1 MKKIAKFLSVSL
13 AVLVITVLF
22 SCKKDEDKKSSHE
35 VEYKVSVSSGAIST
49 IAHTNSQGD
58 ITTITSVSGK
68 SWSSGKIT
76 VPSSV
81 QAINFGANGSSAD
94 AGSVMTV
101 QIIVDG
107 EVKKENTSTGA
118 IMSASSTYIF

>member
-13 AVLVITVLF
+13 AVLAVTVLF
-22 SCKKDEDKKSSHE
+22 SCKKDDDKKASYE
-35 VEYKVSVSSGAIST
+35 VEYKVSVSGGGISS
-49 IAHTNSQGD
+49 IAYTNNQGD
-58 ITTITSVSGK
+58 MTTITSVSGT

-81 QAINFGANGSSAD
+81 QAVNFGANGSSAN

-118 IMSASSTYIF
+118 VMSASSTYIF